1 MNMKDIAAL
10 AGVSKATVSR
20 VINNPDTVRP
30 LLRQRVQQVLNETG
44 YTPNLLARDLATKRT
59 QSIGVIVPKIGT
71 DIFAQLTEGIV
82 EHLDQKGYHML
93 LSKSRGQVKE
103 EIRYLQLFKKKH
115 VDGIILFTRFMTP
128 ELKEELK
135 RLSIPLVV
143 IGEKCADL
151 PASTLSFDDYH
162 AAKAIVHYLAKQ
174 GHQSIG
180 YLGIK
185 EDLSLFG
192 TRRYEGYVDGLR
204 ENGLTLHK
212 DLSSPC
218 DFKIQSGY
226 EGAKFIFEGK
236 QMVDMPT
243 AIFASMDRLAYGALR
258 YLHENNYTLPKDV
271 ALVGIDN
278 MEQSAFTTPTLTSV
292 DFNYYEAGLKA
303 SELLM
308 KVIENPDHD
317 AYHHIMGY
325 KLVERESSAGKST

>member
-44 YTPNLLARDLATKRT
+44 YTPNLLARDLATKKT
-59 QSIGVIVPKIGT
+59 LSIGVIVPKIGT

-82 EHLDQKGYHML
+82 EYLDQKGYHML
-93 LSKSRGQVKE
+93 LSKSRGQLQE

-115 VDGIILFTRFMTP
+115 VDGIILFTRLMTP

-143 IGEKCADL
+143 IGERCADL
-151 PASTLSFDDYH
+151 AASTLSFDDYH

-180 YLGIK
+180 YLGIR
-185 EDLSLFG
+185 EELSLFG
-192 TRRYEGYVDGLR
+192 ARRFEGYVDGLK

-212 DLSSPC
+212 NLCSAC
-218 DFKIQSGY
+218 DFSIQSGY
-226 EGAKFIFEGK
+226 DGTKLIFDKSGLTDK
-236 QMVDMPT
+236 PT
-243 AIFASMDRLAYGALR
+243 AIFASMDRLAYGALK
-258 YLHENNYTLPKDV
+258 YLHKQNHSIPRDV

-278 MEQSAFTTPTLTSV
+278 MEQSAFITPTLTSV

-308 KVIENPDHD
+308 KIIENPDHD
-317 AYHHIMGY
+317 AYHHVMDY
-325 KLVERESSAGKST
+325 QLVERESSTK